1 MLKTD
6 SLLIHGTKSGKAQKF
21 AKGAVNNP
29 IYQSSVFESYTYED
43 VRYIR
48 FNNTP
53 NQQELERKI
62 SNLEGTES
70 AAVGGS
76 GMAVI
81 SAALLSLLKPGDR
94 LLAQRVL
101 YGGTLTFLKN
111 ELQPLGIGVD
121 FVDGSN
127 PDEWQQALTSDTKA
141 FYCESITNPLIEV
154 ADLEAIS
161 NFCRQHTLTSI
172 IDNTFATPIN
182 LKPKKLGFDITLHSA
197 TKFLNGFSDVSAG
210 VIAGKQ
216 KHMDP
221 IRAKIKQYGAPLDP
235 NSCYLLNRGLKT
247 LSLRI
252 KKHNHNAM
260 EMAQYLQAHP
270 AVRTVLYPGLA
281 SHPKYETAKK
291 LFSGYGGMLSF
302 EIEGDGAQADNVIK
316 KMKMITAAPSLGGVE
331 SLVMRP
337 AAISHSV
344 IPPNE
349 RKKMGIN
356 DELIRLS
363 IGIEDISD
371 LINDIE
377 QALQI

>member
-6 SLLIHGTKSGKAQKF
+6 SLLIHGSDEAHGF
-21 AKGAVNNP
+21 AEGAVNNP

-53 NQQELERKI
+53 NQQELEHKMANI
-62 SNLEGTES
+62 EGTET

-81 SAALLSLLKPGDR
+81 SAALLTLLQPGDR

-111 ELQPLGIGVD
+111 ELEPLGITVD
-121 FVDGSN
+121 FVDGST
-127 PDEWQQALTSDTKA
+127 PDEWQQALTQDTKA

-154 ADLEAIS
+154 ADLESIS
-161 NFCRQHTLTSI
+161 QFCTTHNLVSI
-172 IDNTFATPIN
+172 VDNTFATPIN
-182 LKPKKLGFDITLHSA
+182 LIPQTLGFDITLHSA
-197 TKFLNGFSDVSAG
+197 TKFLNGFSDISAG
-210 VIAGKQ
+210 AIAGKK
-216 KHMDP
+216 KHIDP

-235 NSCYLLNRGLKT
+235 HSCYLLNRGLKT

-252 KKHNHNAM
+252 KKHNQNALEVANYLESHNG
-260 EMAQYLQAHP
+260 
-270 AVRTVLYPGLA
+270 VRRVRYPGLA
-281 SHPKYETAKK
+281 SHPQHKTAQK
-291 LFSGYGGMLSF
+291 LFDGYGGMLSF
-302 EIEGDGAQADNVIK
+302 ELDGDGTQADSVIK

-344 IPPNE
+344 IPKPE
-349 RKKMGIN
+349 REKMGIK

-363 IGIEDISD
+363 IGIEDSTD

-377 QALQI
+377 QALKI